1 MSTVTKIP
9 ASISRYTSAPINAPV
24 KRRVAAYA
32 RVSTD
37 HEEHL
42 TSYEAQVSYYTDYI
56 KEHADWEFV
65 KVYADEGLSGCS
77 TAKREG
83 FRQMVADALAGRLDL
98 IITKSV
104 SRFAR
109 NTVDSLSTIHELKE
123 HNVECFFEKE
133 NIWTFD
139 GRGELLI
146 SIMSSIAQEEA
157 RSISENCTWGQ
168 RKRFADGKVTVPFK
182 RFLGYDRRPDGNL
195 VINEE
200 QAVIV
205 RRIYAMFLQ
214 GKTPY
219 AIAKILTAEGIQ
231 TPGGKTKW
239 GSTVIESILTNEKY
253 KGDAL
258 LQKVFTIDFL
268 TKKKRVNEGQV
279 PQYYVEDNHPAII
292 EPEIFEQVQQIMA
305 VRKQSPQQ
313 GSSVSIFSG
322 KVICGNCGGFYG
334 SKVWHSKD
342 KYRRVIWRCNRKYS
356 GDCKCGTPHLT
367 EEQIIEKFMAAF
379 NQIFIE
385 RDELFDEFDKI
396 GERLFRT
403 DKLTAQQK
411 ELQTE
416 VSLITRMLEQLIAE
430 NARRVQDQNEYNE
443 KRQELIDRY
452 DKVKKK
458 LDKVSA
464 ELVELMARKGTVE
477 RFISE
482 LRKQD
487 APVTEFSDNLWLNT
501 VQSVRVETDGSMT
514 FTFKDGTEVK
524 V

>member
-1 MSTVTKIP
+1 
-9 ASISRYTSAPINAPV
+9 
-24 KRRVAAYA
+24 
-32 RVSTD
+32 
-37 HEEHL
+37 
-42 TSYEAQVSYYTDYI
+42 
-56 KEHADWEFV
+56 
-65 KVYADEGLSGCS
+65 
-77 TAKREG
+77 
-83 FRQMVADALAGRLDL
+83 
-98 IITKSV
+98 
-104 SRFAR
+104 
-109 NTVDSLSTIHELKE
+109 
-123 HNVECFFEKE
+123 
-133 NIWTFD
+133 
-139 GRGELLI
+139 
-146 SIMSSIAQEEA
+146 
-157 RSISENCTWGQ
+157 
-168 RKRFADGKVTVPFK
+168 
-182 RFLGYDRRPDGNL
+182 
-195 VINEE
+195 
-200 QAVIV
+200 
-205 RRIYAMFLQ
+205 
-214 GKTPY
+214 
-219 AIAKILTAEGIQ
+219 
-231 TPGGKTKW
+231 
-239 GSTVIESILTNEKY
+239 
-253 KGDAL
+253 
-258 LQKVFTIDFL
+258 
-268 TKKKRVNEGQV
+268 
-279 PQYYVEDNHPAII
+279 
-292 EPEIFEQVQQIMA
+292 
-305 VRKQSPQQ
+305 
-313 GSSVSIFSG
+313 
-322 KVICGNCGGFYG
+322 
-334 SKVWHSKD
+334 
-342 KYRRVIWRCNRKYS
+342 
-356 GDCKCGTPHLT
+356 
-367 EEQIIEKFMAAF
+367 MAAF

>member
-37 HEEHL
+37 HEEQL

-109 NTVDSLSTIHELKE
+109 NTVDSLSTIRELKE

-139 GRGELLI
+139 GCGELLI

-182 RFLGYDRRPDGNL
+182 RFLGYDRGPDGNL

-322 KVICGNCGGFYG
+322 KVICGDCGGFYG

>member
-1 MSTVTKIP
+1 M
-9 ASISRYTSAPINAPV
+9 
-24 KRRVAAYA
+24 
-32 RVSTD
+32 
-37 HEEHL
+37 
-42 TSYEAQVSYYTDYI
+42 
-56 KEHADWEFV
+56 
-65 KVYADEGLSGCS
+65 
-77 TAKREG
+77 
-83 FRQMVADALAGRLDL
+83 
-98 IITKSV
+98 
-104 SRFAR
+104 
-109 NTVDSLSTIHELKE
+109 
-123 HNVECFFEKE
+123 
-133 NIWTFD
+133 
-139 GRGELLI
+139 
-146 SIMSSIAQEEA
+146 
-157 RSISENCTWGQ
+157 
-168 RKRFADGKVTVPFK
+168 
-182 RFLGYDRRPDGNL
+182 
-195 VINEE
+195 
-200 QAVIV
+200 IV
-205 RRIYAMFLQ
+205 RRIYALFLQ

-219 AIAKILTAEGIQ
+219 GIAKILTAEGIP

-268 TKKKRVNEGQV
+268 TKKKRRNEGQV

-305 VRKQSPQQ
+305 ERKQNPQQ

-322 KVICGNCGGFYG
+322 KVICGDCGGFYG

-367 EEQIIEKFMAAF
+367 EEQIIGKFMTAF
-379 NQIFIE
+379 NQIFTE
-385 RDELFDEFDKI
+385 RDELFDEFDRI
-396 GERLFRT
+396 GQRLFNT

-416 VSLITRMLEQLIAE
+416 IVLITGMLEQLIAE
-430 NARRVQDQNEYNE
+430 NARRVQDQTEYNE

-452 DKVKKK
+452 DRTKKK
-458 LDKVSA
+458 LDKVNA
-464 ELVELMARKGTVE
+464 ELVELMARKGAVE

-501 VQSVRVETDGSMT
+501 VQSVTVQSNGEMA